1 MVENLSLKKAF
12 LTQKCA
18 GASGIAAD
26 KDCEGERSHAR
37 YWARSN
43 CCASKLGKHFAHLGG
58 KWDLVWGEVLCS
70 PGAIQTDGGAEPHL
84 KEPICATSQPLGNTL
99 DLFGVQK
106 NQEGPLNIFAPSRFP

>member
-1 MVENLSLKKAF
+1 MSLA
-12 LTQKCA
+12 QRVY
-18 GASGIAAD
+18 GPD

-70 PGAIQTDGGAEPHL
+70 PGAMQTDGGAEAL
-84 KEPICATSQPLGNTL
+84 KVSGGPPFTIYFHERVRDHVLNASHIAEQRHRLGQNRRRL
-99 DLFGVQK
+99 R
-106 NQEGPLNIFAPSRFP
+106 A